1 MHVMS
6 EELTHCLETG
16 SKKLLF
22 IKRYTLHVLPLALGN
37 VSADVRDLEFLNT
50 HTVQGIS
57 PKMSPKLSFC
67 SHVVYAVLT
76 LYKRLLVSLK
86 CFCP

>member
-1 MHVMS
+1 MS

-57 PKMSPKLSFC
+57 PKMSPKRSFC